1 MTKRAWVIGVAVV
14 LALGGLAIA
23 TRGQWFPQGAVAQ
36 APSQSGPRAVPVEVT
51 IAVKR
56 MQPVRLEALGTVTPI
71 RTVAV
76 KPRLDTEI
84 TEVHFVDGAKVN
96 QGDILFTL
104 DSRAIEAQIKQVQG
118 VLASAKAQLEQAER
132 DVARYIELVAKNATT
147 QVTLSNAQTQVNVW
161 RAAVESNTGQLEN
174 LKIQLTY
181 CTIRAAISGRAST
194 ATVKIGN
201 VVRMA
206 DPTPLVIINQMAPVY
221 VTFTVPQR
229 SLPDIRQAIAAETA
243 TVEAIIPG
251 ERRRATGVVSVI
263 ENSVDAA
270 TGMATIRATMPNA
283 DELLWPGTLVNA
295 ELTLRMEEAVSVP
308 TVAVQ
313 VSQSGT
319 FVFVVKDGVVSV
331 RPVTVARTV
340 GSESVLASG
349 LEGGET
355 VVTDGQLQ
363 LTNGSRVSV
372 RERKAGS

>member
-36 APSQSGPRAVPVEVT
+36 APSQTGPRAVPVDV
-51 IAVKR
+51 AVAVRR
-56 MQPVRLEALGTVTPI
+56 MQPVRIEALGTVTPM
-71 RTVAV
+71 RSVAV
-76 KPRLDTEI
+76 KSRLDSEI

-96 QGDILFTL
+96 EGDLLFTL

-132 DVARYIELVAKNATT
+132 DVARYLELVAKNATT

-174 LKIQLTY
+174 LRIQLTY
-181 CTIRAAISGRAST
+181 CTIRARISGRAST
-194 ATVKIGN
+194 ATVKVGN

-206 DPTPLVIINQMAPVY
+206 DAAPLVIINQMAPAY

-243 TVEAIIPG
+243 TVEALIPG

-263 ENSVDAA
+263 ENSVDSA

-331 RPVTVARTV
+331 RPVKVDRMV
-340 GSESVLASG
+340 GSESILSSG